1 MVPDAAGGLR
11 AERLQYA
18 ASMSDPSPARALAT
32 AEILSIGSELLV
44 GETLDT
50 NSGNVAA
57 ALAEHGVSVRRIQAL
72 PDELTVVSAA
82 FVQATSTVDL
92 VVSTGGLGPTPDDLT
107 REAIAAAL
115 GEVPVIDPT
124 LETWLRGRWT
134 RRRLPFPAINL
145 KQAWLIPSAVA
156 IPNEN
161 GTAPG
166 WWVDRGSGPI
176 VVALPGPPRE
186 MRPMWEGWVL
196 PRLAAASLGVPRD
209 VRTLRLSG
217 IGESQLADRLGDE
230 ILRSNNP
237 MVATYARSDAV
248 DVRIS
253 AVDEPGRGAAS
264 PADSGRQ
271 PRAAAALADEAEAR
285 IMAVAGNHVWARGAT
300 TWPMAIDA
308 ALAGR
313 GWTLAIV
320 ETGAGGSVAGLLG
333 TLDGL
338 AVAEVRSKRSGGLST
353 RAQMIRI
360 ARERAATA
368 GADVGLAVE
377 AVEQRGDLR
386 LTIGVAAPNG
396 DHVERRTAFL
406 SGEQGRA
413 RVAVAAADV
422 LLAVLRRSAPIG

>member
-1 MVPDAAGGLR
+1 MADLPSSTR
-11 AERLQYA
+11 RL
-18 ASMSDPSPARALAT
+18 AR
-32 AEILSIGSELLV
+32 AEILSVGSELLA
-44 GETLDT
+44 GETRDT
-50 NSGNVAA
+50 NAGELAR
-57 ALAEHGVSVRRIQAL
+57 ALTGRGVRVNRIQAVPDDL
-72 PDELTVVSAA
+72 PAVVAA
-82 FVQATSTVDL
+82 FGGAVAEADL
-92 VVSTGGLGPTPDDLT
+92 VISTGGLGPTPDDLT
-107 REAIAAAL
+107 REAIAEL
-115 GEVPVIDPT
+115 CGEHPAVDPGI
-124 LETWLRGRWT
+124 ERWLRGLWA
-134 RRRLPFPAINL
+134 RREMPFPELNL

-176 VVALPGPPRE
+176 VVALPGPPSE

-196 PRLAAASLGVPRD
+196 PRLAAAGLGVPRD

-217 IGESQLADRLGDE
+217 IGESQLADRLGEE
-230 ILRSNNP
+230 ILRSKNP
-237 MVATYARSDAV
+237 MVATYARADAV

-253 AVDEPGRGAAS
+253 AVDEPARVAPGS
-264 PADSGRQ
+264 DADPGSS
-271 PRAAAALADEAEAR
+271 PRAAADLADEAEAR
-285 IMAVAGNHVWARGAT
+285 IMAVAGAHVWARGAT

-333 TLDGL
+333 TLKGL
-338 AVAEVRSKRSGGLST
+338 AVAEVRSQPNRRGTT
-353 RAQMIRI
+353 RAVMIEI

-368 GADVGLAVE
+368 GADVGVAVE
-377 AVEQRGDLR
+377 AFERDGALR
-386 LTIGVAAPNG
+386 VTIGVAAPDG

-406 SGEQGRA
+406 GGEQGRA

-422 LLAVLRRSAPIG
+422 LLAVLRRSAPSG